1 MPDLPNNL
9 YQFIPAAT
17 LQRILDSF
25 AAVTG
30 FDAQFQ
36 DPAGSIIA
44 TSGGDPDSPL
54 RDVAFTQTLAKH
66 GSRRPAVAPIE
77 VGGQK
82 LGAISLR
89 PRSSASHSTEVIAV
103 NPFVGEGDESSS
115 ATAVAEFKPARQGDA
130 VRLLHLLADTLAQ
143 MCRQGMQLR
152 NRLEEL
158 TMLAELSTLLA
169 GRRDLNSVLNTVVK
183 SIAELMDVKA
193 AAIRLLDETGKEL
206 RIAAVHNLSPQYL
219 AKGKILLDRSII
231 DQAALGGEVVYVAD
245 MANDPRVLYPEDA
258 RREGLA
264 SYLSAGMVYRD
275 KPIGS
280 LRVYS
285 GTPQTFSL
293 EQKHF
298 MQAVANLAA
307 AAIRNAQLDTERMQ
321 HLRVQRQVDLAAD
334 VQRRL
339 LPQSAPICPPFEV
352 AGRYAPCFEL
362 GGDFFD
368 FIRLDSSVGVVIGD
382 VVGKGIAASLLM
394 ASVRASFR
402 AHVED
407 VYDLDE
413 VMVRVNHA
421 LCRDTRD
428 NEFATVFY
436 GTFDC
441 NTLRLTYSSAGHDP
455 GLLLRGGKFQELS
468 VGGLPLGIDPK
479 AVYEKGLVDLRP
491 GDVLLLVTDGVSDA
505 SNFNGEK
512 FGRARIREAVL
523 ETADQSARAIVNHVL
538 WQVRRYVGLN
548 YRPDDMTIVAVK
560 VGEPV
565 AP

>member
-1 MPDLPNNL
+1 MPDLSKNL
-9 YQFIPAAT
+9 TQFIPPAT

-30 FDAQFQ
+30 FEATLQ
-36 DPAGSIIA
+36 DHAGITIA
-44 TSGGDPDSPL
+44 ESGGDTAAL
-54 RDVAFTQTLAKH
+54 RDVALGATLAKH
-66 GSRRPAVAPIE
+66 GTRRPAVAPIE
-77 VGGQK
+77 ASGQK
-82 LGAISLR
+82 MGTLALR
-89 PRSSASHSTEVIAV
+89 MRTPSSVDQPPA
-103 NPFVGEGDESSS
+103 GEAGG
-115 ATAVAEFKPARQGDA
+115 ATAIAEVKPAKQADA
-130 VRLLHLLADTLAQ
+130 VRLLHLLADTLSQ
-143 MCRQGMQLR
+143 MCRQGMQLQ

-169 GRRDLNSVLNTVVK
+169 GRRDLNHVLNTIVRSV
-183 SIAELMDVKA
+183 AELMDVKA
-193 AAIRLLDETGKEL
+193 AAIRLLDDTGQEL
-206 RIAAVHNLSPQYL
+206 RIAAVHNLSDQYL
-219 AKGKILLDRSII
+219 AKGKVILSRSVI
-231 DQAALGGEVVYVAD
+231 DQAALGGQVVYVAD

-264 SYLSAGMVYRD
+264 SYLSAGMVYRG

-285 GTPQTFSL
+285 ALPQTFSL
-293 EQKHF
+293 EQRHF
-298 MQAVANLAA
+298 LQAVANLAA
-307 AAIRNAQLDTERMQ
+307 AAIRNAQLDTERLQ
-321 HLRVQRQVDLAAD
+321 HMRVQRQVELAAD

-339 LPQSAPICPPFEV
+339 LPQSAPVCPPFDI

-368 FIRLDSSVGVVIGD
+368 FIPLDSSVGVVIGD
-382 VVGKGIAASLLM
+382 VVGKGVAASLLM

-436 GTFDC
+436 GTLDC

-455 GLLLRGGKFQELS
+455 GLLLRDGQFTELS
-468 VGGLPLGIDPK
+468 VGGLPLGIDLK
-479 AVYEKGLVDLRP
+479 AEYDKGLIELRP

-505 SNFNGEK
+505 SNFNEEK
-512 FGRARIREAVL
+512 FGRKRIREAVV
-523 ETADQSARAIVNHVL
+523 ETADQPAKAIVNHVL
-538 WQVRRYVGLN
+538 WQVRRFVGLN
-548 YRPDDMTIVAVK
+548 YRPDDMTIVAIK
-560 VGEPV
+560 VGEPGKK
-565 AP
+565 